1 MSEKNNILPEITPGD
16 RHPDYKGEIA
26 ALLRGNLAPGQLRNR
41 LEDYHE
47 RDIAEAL
54 ELLRRDE
61 RCRLYAL
68 LDAPTLA
75 GVLEYTEDDMPTYLE
90 ELGIRKKLEILPLLD
105 PSTAADYLKGL
116 GRAQRSALVDLM
128 DDDVK
133 RDLSFLSSFDEDEI
147 GSRMTTDFVSIRA
160 DMTVRQAM
168 KELIR
173 QAADTDNISTLYA
186 VDANG
191 VLVGAI
197 DLKEL
202 IIARET
208 TALDDILM
216 TSYPYVYAD
225 ELIED
230 CVERIRAYSEDSIPV
245 LNADN
250 RLCGALT
257 AQVVAELVADELGE
271 DYAKLGGLTA
281 GEDLEEPLR
290 RSVAK
295 RLPWLVILLGL
306 GLVVSSVVGLFERV
320 VTHLTVI
327 ICFQSLVLDMAGNV
341 GTQSLAVTIRVLMD
355 ESLSLKDELT
365 LLGKEMRVGLLNGG
379 CLGLM
384 ALAFLGIYIHLC
396 KGYVWL
402 SAFLISGCVGVSLVV
417 AMVISSLVGT
427 LIPMLFH
434 KIHIDPAVASGPLI
448 TTVNDLVAVVTYYG
462 LAMLFLVNVFHI

>member
-1 MSEKNNILPEITPGD
+1 MSEMNNTPPEIIPGD

-26 ALLRGNLAPGQLRNR
+26 ALLRGNLAPGQLRKK

-116 GRAQRSALVDLM
+116 ERAQRSA
-128 DDDVK
+128 
-133 RDLSFLSSFDEDEI
+133 
-147 GSRMTTDFVSIRA
+147 
-160 DMTVRQAM
+160 
-168 KELIR
+168 
-173 QAADTDNISTLYA
+173 
-186 VDANG
+186 
-191 VLVGAI
+191 LVGAI

-250 RLCGALT
+250 RLSGALT

-355 ESLSLKDELT
+355 EDVSPRQKLALV
-365 LLGKEMRVGLLNGG
+365 GKEARVGLMNGLL
-379 CLGLM
+379 LGLLSFGAIGLYLM
-384 ALAFLGIYIHLC
+384 AAKGAAAAFAFSVSFCTGTALLVSMLLSSIIGTTVPILFKRLG
-396 KGYVWL
+396 V
-402 SAFLISGCVGVSLVV
+402 
-417 AMVISSLVGT
+417 
-427 LIPMLFH
+427 
-434 KIHIDPAVASGPLI
+434 DPAVASGPLI
-448 TTVNDLVAVVTYYG
+448 TTVNDLVAVTAYYG
-462 LAMLFLVNVFHI
+462 LAWLLLIEVLHF

>member
-26 ALLRGNLAPGQLRNR
+26 ALLRGNLAPGQLRKK

-47 RDIAEAL
+47 RDIAGAL
-54 ELLRRDE
+54 ELRRRDE

-75 GVLEYTEDDMPTYLE
+75 GVLEYTGDDMPTYLE

-105 PSTAADYLKGL
+105 PSAAADYLKGL
-116 GRAQRSALVDLM
+116 ERAQRSALIDLM
-128 DDDVK
+128 EDDVR

-168 KELIR
+168 
-173 QAADTDNISTLYA
+173 
-186 VDANG
+186 
-191 VLVGAI
+191 
-197 DLKEL
+197 KEL

-355 ESLSLKDELT
+355 EDVSPRQKLALV
-365 LLGKEMRVGLLNGG
+365 GKEARVGLMNGLL
-379 CLGLM
+379 LGLLSFGAIGLYLM
-384 ALAFLGIYIHLC
+384 AAKGAAAAFAFSVSFCTGTALLVSMLLSSIIGTTVPILFKRLG
-396 KGYVWL
+396 V
-402 SAFLISGCVGVSLVV
+402 
-417 AMVISSLVGT
+417 
-427 LIPMLFH
+427 
-434 KIHIDPAVASGPLI
+434 DPAVASGPLI
-448 TTVNDLVAVVTYYG
+448 TTVNDLVAVTAYYG
-462 LAMLFLVNVFHI
+462 LAWLLLIEVLHF